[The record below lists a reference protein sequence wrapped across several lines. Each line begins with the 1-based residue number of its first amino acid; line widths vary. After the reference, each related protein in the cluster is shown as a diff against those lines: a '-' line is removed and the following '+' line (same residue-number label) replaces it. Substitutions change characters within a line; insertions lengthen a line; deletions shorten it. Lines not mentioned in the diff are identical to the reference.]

1 MVEQTTDQQ
10 MEEVLN
16 VTGDD
21 PLSDA
26 MGDRLV
32 TQQTSMLADVAGKD
46 GYIYEPDQKLDYRD
60 TMGLLFPMTPNDPI
74 FEDIKT
80 MFEEEAYAP
89 AIATSALAA
98 LAIIPGFGRLPKSA
112 AKKIAR
118 ETAESLKKSE
128 SKVAPDMEQLEK
140 LYDASVKNKELSK
153 TPKQRK
159 EPTLNIPPAPPKRN
173 RLTEQNTYDL
183 PITPEVDDFIVGE
196 DNYYSKLFDSIIGL
210 ESSKLVDKNGNIKV
224 TVFEKWLSENAPAGQ
239 AKYTGLQNLV
249 DNAKKEG
256 VEKLSVRD
264 DIANRYMNNEIR
276 LSENILRFNPDD
288 RSIDRYGRLLDIP
301 HNVSDPKFLYYS
313 DHNNRQL
320 VGGDG
325 TNFTSNNITIDPIIN
340 RDYDF
345 YLSRSKKESFSENTL
360 YPNIEPLVDVRNY
373 EEMIVSLPALPKDTT
388 VSVSPLP
395 RTKTSYHLQRYFPSQ
410 YKLADPEAIKTFPT
424 RKDYT
429 HEHYQKEMV
438 NLILLY
444 GMKVSL
450 I

>member
-1 MVEQTTDQQ
+1 MGEQSKMVEQTTDQQ

-140 LYDASVKNKELSK
+140 
-153 TPKQRK
+153 
-159 EPTLNIPPAPPKRN
+159 
-173 RLTEQNTYDL
+173 
-183 PITPEVDDFIVGE
+183 
-196 DNYYSKLFDSIIGL
+196 
-210 ESSKLVDKNGNIKV
+210 
-224 TVFEKWLSENAPAGQ
+224 
-239 AKYTGLQNLV
+239 
-249 DNAKKEG
+249 
-256 VEKLSVRD
+256 
-264 DIANRYMNNEIR
+264 
-276 LSENILRFNPDD
+276 
-288 RSIDRYGRLLDIP
+288 
-301 HNVSDPKFLYYS
+301 
-313 DHNNRQL
+313 
-320 VGGDG
+320 
-325 TNFTSNNITIDPIIN
+325 
-340 RDYDF
+340 
-345 YLSRSKKESFSENTL
+345 
-360 YPNIEPLVDVRNY
+360 
-373 EEMIVSLPALPKDTT
+373 
-388 VSVSPLP
+388 
-395 RTKTSYHLQRYFPSQ
+395 
-410 YKLADPEAIKTFPT
+410 
-424 RKDYT
+424 
-429 HEHYQKEMV
+429 
-438 NLILLY
+438 
-444 GMKVSL
+444 
-450 I
+450 